1 MTIEKINDKYN
12 VILGSQSS
20 RRKELLEKMNLKFKI
35 KICKQKEIFPK
46 EINQNLIPEFL
57 AKQKASQIAL
67 QLKDNFLLITADTI
81 VIQNNNIL
89 HKPKNSIEV
98 AKHLK
103 QLSNKQHQVITGVC
117 IKSKEK
123 EISFSCSTK
132 VYFNKLEKNEIY
144 SYIKKDFPYDKAGA
158 YGIQDWIGY
167 IGVKKIH
174 GSFNNVVG
182 LPTHLL
188 YQNLKL
194 FI

>member
-1 MTIEKINDKYN
+1 MTIERINDKYN

-20 RRKELLEKMNLKFKI
+20 RRKKLLEKMNLKFKI

-46 EINQNLIPEFL
+46 KINQNLIPEFL

-67 QLKDNFLLITADTI
+67 QLKNNFLLITADTI
-81 VIQNNNIL
+81 VIQNNKIL
-89 HKPKNSIEV
+89 HKPKDSIEV
-98 AKHLK
+98 AKHLEK
-103 QLSNKQHQVITGVC
+103 LSNKQHLVITGVC

-132 VYFNKLEKNEIY
+132 VYFSKLEKHEIY
-144 SYIKKDFPYDKAGA
+144 SYIKKYFPYDKAGA

>member
-1 MTIEKINDKYN
+1 MEEFQAFNN
-12 VILGSQSS
+12 SILP
-20 RRKELLEKMNLKFKI
+20 L
-35 KICKQKEIFPK
+35 QK
-46 EINQNLIPEFL
+46 
-57 AKQKASQIAL
+57 STSTS
-67 QLKDNFLLITADTI
+67 FLLLLPIQTTLSSNSTI
-81 VIQNNNIL
+81 KLSPFNNFSTL
-89 HKPKNSIEV
+89 S
-98 AKHLK
+98 K